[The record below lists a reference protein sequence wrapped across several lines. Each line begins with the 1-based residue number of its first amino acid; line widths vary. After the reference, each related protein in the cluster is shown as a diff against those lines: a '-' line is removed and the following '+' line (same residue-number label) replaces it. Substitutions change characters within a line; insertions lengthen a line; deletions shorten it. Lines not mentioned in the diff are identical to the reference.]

1 MAASIH
7 PIDPD
12 LTLIELRPPI
22 AGFREFLGAWLYHG
36 EATYLVDVGPAV
48 NAPDLLAVLAEQ
60 GVRHLDAIYL
70 THIHID
76 HAGAIGE
83 IAAAFPDTPIV
94 VHAKGIAHLEDPTR
108 LWEGTLKT
116 LADTARAYGPFTP
129 VPKGQCFPATGDI
142 PGPLAA
148 MATPGHAPHHISYLG
163 AAGLFVGEAGGVRLD
178 LPGGGVY
185 MRPATPPRFF
195 PEVYLASLATLAAR
209 RPGRLLYGHF
219 GMATDASLL
228 DTHAQQ
234 VQLWMDVVERVWEGF
249 GGDSGEEVVHSCMQR
264 LLTEDGHLSGFER
277 LNPAARQRERG
288 FLRNSILGML
298 GELAARQGA

>member
-1 MAASIH
+1 MAATSH
-7 PIDPD
+7 PIDQD
-12 LTLIELRPPI
+12 LTLIELRPPLV
-22 AGFREFLGAWLYHG
+22 GFQGFLGVWLHHG

-48 NAPDLLAVLAEQ
+48 TAPDLLVALAEQ
-60 GVRHLDAIYL
+60 GVNHLDAIYL

-76 HAGAIGE
+76 HAGAMGE
-83 IAAAFPDTPIV
+83 IAAAFPETPIV
-94 VHAKGIAHLEDPTR
+94 VHPKGIAHLVDPTR

-129 VPKGQCFPATGDI
+129 VPEGRCLPAEGDI

-148 MATPGHAPHHISYLG
+148 IATPGHAPHHISYLG

-195 PEVYLASLATLAAR
+195 SQVYLASLATLAAQ

-219 GMATDASLL
+219 GMTTDASLL
-228 DTHAQQ
+228 HQHAEQ
-234 VQLWMDVVERVWEGF
+234 VHLWMGVVAAVWEGY
-249 GGDSGEEVVHSCMQR
+249 GGDSGEEVVHSCVQR
-264 LLTEDGHLSGFER
+264 LLTEDSHLSGFEH
-277 LNPAARQRERG
+277 LNQTARERERS
-288 FLRNSILGML
+288 FLRNSVRGML